1 MIVLPP
7 GFALPMR
14 GPTEAKAKATDPFSQ
29 GDVFEHHLGL
39 DYGVNGL
46 CPQLLG
52 AQVANVQLVN

>member
-1 MIVLPP
+1 MS
-7 GFALPMR
+7 